1 MPDTNS
7 NYDCP
12 LEGEE
17 LVSVTAMV
25 ARNDVV
31 AESMLLARGKQGAL
45 NEASSHC
52 SN

>member
-7 NYDCP
+7 NYDSP
-12 LEGEE
+12 LEEE
-17 LVSVTAMV
+17 ALVSVTAMV
-25 ARNDVV
+25 ARNDEVT
-31 AESMLLARGKQGAL
+31 ESMLLAGGKQGAL